1 MIVISPNCLLSICT
15 YMSQRV
21 LRLYT
26 SKPELPICMSKS
38 VCPLSAASCFCLMV
52 PLTTQSPRLAY
63 FTSSS
68 SPLPL
73 LLFLLFSSLLP
84 HLLFFLSFSSSF
96 ILLLLLFYFLL
107 HFFSLQKDWA

>member
-1 MIVISPNCLLSICT
+1 MIVISPNRLLSICT

-63 FTSSS
+63 FMSSS

-73 LLFLLFSSLLP
+73 LLFSSLLP